1 MSEKM
6 VRPNYSQQQIES
18 MDAKQCLMRQVD
30 LRVFVDIEE
39 TMSVEAGQ
47 DECKLLDK
55 RIEELRQCSG

>member
-1 MSEKM
+1 MSEKI
-6 VRPNYSQQQIES
+6 VRPNLSQQQIAS
-18 MDAKQCLMRQVD
+18 MDAEQCLMRQVD

-55 RIEELRQCSG
+55 RIEEIKRCSG

>member
-6 VRPNYSQQQIES
+6 VRPNLSQQQIDS
-18 MDAKQCLMRQVD
+18 MDARQCLMRQVD
-30 LRVFVDIEE
+30 LRVYVDIEK
-39 TMSVEAGQ
+39 TMSVERGQ